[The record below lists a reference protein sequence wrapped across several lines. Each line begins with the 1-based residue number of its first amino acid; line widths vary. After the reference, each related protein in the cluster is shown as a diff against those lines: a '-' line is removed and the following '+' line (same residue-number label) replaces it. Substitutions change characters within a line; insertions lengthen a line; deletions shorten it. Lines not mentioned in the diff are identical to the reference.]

1 MHSGEIVENVINLVK
16 DNNVDIIAISGDITD
31 FGTHDEAENTLN
43 KIAESGAELIAIPGN
58 CDSEDICSAIDK
70 SDAFNCHNNIYDN
83 ENLAVYGFGGSNPT
97 PFNTPFEFSEDEI
110 YNNIK
115 ELIIRFNKNIN
126 INNENAK
133 FKILLTHAPP
143 IYTNADKIEN
153 GNHVGSSSVR
163 KIIEEF
169 QPDLV
174 ICGHIH
180 EAKSSD
186 KIGKTTI
193 INPGMANNGDACL
206 ITIGSNRTES
216 NLIEPNFIN
225 FIN

>member
-1 MHSGEIVENVINLVK
+1 MKILAISDLHSGEIVESVISLVK

-31 FGTHDEAENTLN
+31 FGTSDEAENTLN
-43 KIAESGAELIAIPGN
+43 NIAESGAELIAIPGN
-58 CDSEDICSAIDK
+58 CDSKDICSAIDK
-70 SDAFNCHNNIYDN
+70 SNAFNCHNNIYDN
-83 ENLAVYGFGGSNPT
+83 ENLAICGFGGSNPT

-110 YNNIK
+110 YSNIK
-115 ELIIRFNKNIN
+115 ELTIN
-126 INNENAK
+126 FSKSVETSK

-143 IYTNADKIEN
+143 INTNADKI
-153 GNHVGSSSVR
+153 GSGDHVGSSSVR

-169 QPDLV
+169 QPDLA

-193 INPGMANNGDACL
+193 INPGMANSGDACL
-206 ITIGSNRTES
+206 ITIES
-216 NLIEPNFIN
+216 NGIESNFIN